1 MYNYFGVLLMMKINF
16 TKKNVL
22 ITGATGFI
30 GYYLTKRLLEQN
42 YKVIAVGR
50 DFKLLNKLEAN
61 SDLIKIKGDLTKN
74 NFLENIFSKYQID
87 IIFHLAAKVH
97 DRLEKDVKQYRLINV
112 NLTEKLAELALKN
125 NVEKLIFFSTV
136 SVYGDTEGRTIDET
150 QICTPSTT
158 YGKTKLEAEN
168 ILIKAYQKYN
178 LPIVI
183 LRLTSVYGTYDHGN
197 LQLLA
202 KIIRKHISAMVG
214 KGKNR
219 KTMVYVEDVIQAA
232 MLALIRDEA
241 VGEVF
246 NIGENFYSF
255 CEILDTLEKILDVFT
270 LRFKMPLA
278 LGKIIEKQNINLTLS
293 KLIRTIGSD
302 NCYSSDKAKK
312 ILGFKPLY
320 NLEKGLQ
327 KSVEWYKND

>member
-1 MYNYFGVLLMMKINF
+1 MSLTN
-16 TKKNVL
+16 KNVL
-22 ITGATGFI
+22 VTGATGFI
-30 GYYLTKRLLEQN
+30 GYHLTKKLLAQN
-42 YKVIAVGR
+42 CNIIAIGR
-50 DFKLLNKLEAN
+50 NFKLIDSLKNQK
-61 SDLIKIKGDLTKN
+61 SLIKIEGDLVKE
-74 NFLENIFSKYQID
+74 NFLEAIFNKYHID

-97 DRLEKDVKQYRLINV
+97 DRLEKDIEQHRLINI
-112 NLTEKLAELALKN
+112 NLTEKLAKLALKN
-125 NVEKLIFFSTV
+125 NVKKFIFFSSV
-136 SVYGDTEGRTIDET
+136 SIYGDTEERTIDET
-150 QICTPSTT
+150 EICTPSTT

-168 ILIKAYQKYN
+168 ILIKTYQKYD

-202 KIIRKHISAMVG
+202 KLIRKHISAMVG

-219 KTMVYVEDVIQAA
+219 KTMIYVDDIIQAA
-232 MLALIRDEA
+232 ILAAIRDEA

-255 CEILDTLEKILDVFT
+255 CEILDTLEKKLDVST
-270 LRFKMPLA
+270 LRFKVPSS
-278 LGKIIEKQNINLTLS
+278 LGKVIEKQNINLTLS
-293 KLIRTIGSD
+293 KLIRTISSD

-320 NLEKGLQ
+320 NLEQGLQ
-327 KSVEWYKND
+327 ESVEWYKNNSF